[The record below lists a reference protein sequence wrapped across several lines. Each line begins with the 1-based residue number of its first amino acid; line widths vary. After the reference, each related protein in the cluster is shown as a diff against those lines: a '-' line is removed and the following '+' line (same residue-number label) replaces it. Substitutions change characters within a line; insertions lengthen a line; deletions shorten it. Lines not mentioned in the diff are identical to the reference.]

1 MKTLISIIILTMI
14 GINSFAGPT
23 YSDKEIKSIKLLEQD
38 ASDKLE
44 DIIELENSLKN
55 AEYLKIGQVVIT
67 VSALG
72 LTALEA
78 VLISNKYLSNAKVS
92 KKHILLALG
101 SAVMVKVGIYSFK
114 LTEKE
119 AEYLK
124 NLIREKREEL
134 EIDLESIIELQQHY
148 ITNEQD

>member
-14 GINSFAGPT
+14 GINSFADPT

-55 AEYLKIGQVVIT
+55 AEYLKMGQNLIT
-67 VSALG
+67 LSAMG
-72 LTALEA
+72 LTILEA
-78 VLISNKYLSNAKVS
+78 AIITNKYLSNAKIS
-92 KKHILLALG
+92 KKHILLTIG
-101 SAVMVKVGIYSFK
+101 SATMIAAGIYTLK